1 LSINGKHTVDHYH
14 KELGQVM
21 WDYCGMS
28 RTAEGLKKAKGLVK
42 EIRENFWKDVK
53 IMGTNEELNQ
63 TLEKAGRVADFM
75 ELGELMIDDA
85 LHRNE
90 SCGGHFREEYQTP
103 EGEAK
108 RDDENFSYVA
118 AWEYQGFNKDELLH
132 KENLVFENVKLTQRS
147 YK

>member
-1 LSINGKHTVDHYH
+1 
-14 KELGQVM
+14 M

-28 RTAEGLKKAKGLVK
+28 RTAEGLKKAKKMVQ
-42 EIRENFWKDVK
+42 EIRENFWNDVK
-53 IMGTNEELNQ
+53 ILGTHEELNQ
-63 TLEKAGRVADFM
+63 SLEKAGRVVDFM

-85 LHRNE
+85 LHRDE
-90 SCGGHFREEYQTP
+90 SCGGHLREEYQTG

-118 AWEYQGFNKDELLH
+118 AWEYQEPGKDETLH
-132 KENLVFENVKLTQRS
+132 KENLIFENVKLTQRS